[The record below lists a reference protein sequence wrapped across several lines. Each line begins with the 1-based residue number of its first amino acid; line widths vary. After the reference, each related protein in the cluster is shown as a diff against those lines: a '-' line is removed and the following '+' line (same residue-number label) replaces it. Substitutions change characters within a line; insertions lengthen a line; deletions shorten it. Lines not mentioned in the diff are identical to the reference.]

1 MTITDWQNN
10 PEKCRRQLL
19 REIRDRLAM
28 STHPCSDSS
37 TDEHCPCVDK
47 CAYKQHFDEFERVK
61 AMDMQAIAD
70 EQILLLQES
79 REQVD
84 GD

>member
-37 TDEHCPCVDK
+37 TDENCPCVDK
-47 CAYKQHFDEFERVK
+47 CAYKQHYDEFERVK
-61 AMDMQAIAD
+61 AMDMRAIAD

-79 REQVD
+79 REQAD